1 MPWFELIWE
10 WDDEEGNV
18 ARIAE
23 HGVSPEDVEEV
34 FENPVGQKKS
44 RSSGRPIM
52 FGYTSDGRRI
62 AVVYEQLDDKTLYPI
77 TAYAVE

>member
-18 ARIAE
+18 AHIAE

-44 RSSGRPIM
+44 HSSGRPIM

-62 AVVYEQLDDKTLYPI
+62 TVVYEQLDDKTLYPI
-77 TAYAVE
+77 TAYEVE